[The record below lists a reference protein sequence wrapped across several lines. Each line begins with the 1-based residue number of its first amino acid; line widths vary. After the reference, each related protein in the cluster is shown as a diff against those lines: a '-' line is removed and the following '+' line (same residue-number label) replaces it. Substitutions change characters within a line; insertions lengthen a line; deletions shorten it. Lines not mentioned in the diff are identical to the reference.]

1 MSVTNLSQ
9 SPGTTGR
16 ATGGH
21 SRTLTIDLW
30 PEGQRQKEMSV
41 VGTATDGHECGQ
53 CHPYGGERNLTFVDR
68 SLAGAGRA
76 PRLPG

>member
-30 PEGQRQKEMSV
+30 LEGQRVRDDRQI
-41 VGTATDGHECGQ
+41 A
-53 CHPYGGERNLTFVDR
+53 HPEAIDL
-68 SLAGAGRA
+68 
-76 PRLPG
+76 